1 MAKTYSLI
9 QAQTL
14 TSTAAS
20 VTFSNIPQ
28 NYTDLKL
35 MVSSR
40 DTYAGAHLDV
50 FLQLS
55 GITTSVYTYRRVVGN
70 GSTVTSST
78 GTDVKAP
85 IAIHTGSTATA
96 NSFANYEIYIP
107 NYTSASNKSF
117 SSDIVSEQNATL
129 AYTATYSAIM
139 ANTSAVTSIK
149 IFGETAFAIGSTFY
163 LYGIGGT
170 RATGGTIT
178 SDAKF
183 TYHTFTSSGTFT
195 ALEKINGAEI
205 LVIAGGGGG
214 SSASGNDS
222 GGGGAGGLCY
232 GYPRTLIAGTNYSA
246 IVGAGGTGLS
256 TTTGFSGSNSNFM
269 SITAFGG
276 GGGGVNGGNGGAG
289 GSGGGG
295 GANRGAGGAATQTS
309 GPTHIGYGNAGG
321 TSGAGSTSAY
331 NISGGGG
338 AGGVGESTAFTIA
351 PFISGNGGIGLGIF
365 GEWGLATNT
374 GDYKGSTYY
383 YAGGGG
389 GGSDTNGGS
398 GREGYGGFG
407 GGGAGSRGIV
417 TATSGTPNTGGGG
430 GGIGGGSGTGNSGAG
445 GSGLIIVRYPNT

>member
-1 MAKTYSLI
+1 MPKTYSLI

-55 GITTSVYTYRRVVGN
+55 GITTSVYTYLRVVGN

-170 RATGGTIT
+170 RASGGTIT
-178 SDAKF
+178 SDKDF
-183 TYHTFTSSGTFT
+183 TYHTFTSTSTFT
-195 ALEKINGAEI
+195 ALERIKNAEV
-205 LVIAGGGGG
+205 LVVAGGGASTGTILNGYATAGG
-214 SSASGNDS
+214 GAGGLVYSSGQTFFAGTSYTALVGAGGAAGASGNSARGGNGGDSQFGSVTRAVGGGAGGAQPESPSLRAGAAGGSGGGSFLAVGGAGTAGQGNAGGNAAGDHPYLTS
-222 GGGGAGGLCY
+222 GGGGAGE
-232 GYPRTLIAGTNYSA
+232 I
-246 IVGAGGTGLS
+246 
-256 TTTGFSGSNSNFM
+256 
-269 SITAFGG
+269 
-276 GGGGVNGGNGGAG
+276 GGVGGADRTSGKGGNG
-289 GSGGGG
+289 SSSY
-295 GANRGAGGAATQTS
+295 TQ
-309 GPTHIGYGNAGG
+309 
-321 TSGAGSTSAY
+321 
-331 NISGGGG
+331 
-338 AGGVGESTAFTIA
+338 
-351 PFISGNGGIGLGIF
+351 
-365 GEWGLATNT
+365 WGLATGT
-374 GDYKGSTYY
+374 GENVGGVYY
-383 YAGGGG
+383 YAGGGAG
-389 GGSDTNGGS
+389 GLMQVTSTLS
-398 GREGYGGFG
+398 SAGGFG
-407 GGGAGSRGIV
+407 GGGSNTTSANGKTNG
-417 TATSGTPNTGGGG
+417 TANTGGGASG
-430 GGIGGGSGTGNSGAG
+430 VNGYAAATAGASGGSGIV
-445 GSGLIIVRYPNT
+445 IIRYPNV